1 MRFSTVVL
9 ATSLLAS
16 PAFAD
21 DDKRVGL
28 GIGVGVATGPNL
40 QLMTSYRSQVDIGV
54 GVTFSDRLR
63 VQADHAWR
71 LANFSSSRSVSV
83 PLYLGVGGFL
93 TDRDSGASDAGIRV
107 PLGVQADFAR
117 APLQVFGELATEL
130 AFVRFNDD
138 RMVGPDRLSLTGLM
152 GVRAAF

>member
-1 MRFSTVVL
+1 MRFTTIAL
-9 ATSLLAS
+9 AICVLAS

-28 GIGVGVATGPNL
+28 GLGVGVATGPNL
-40 QLMTSYRSQVDIGV
+40 QLMTSYSSHVDIGV
-54 GVTFSDRLR
+54 GLALDDRLR

-71 LANFSSSRSVSV
+71 LANFSSNRSISV
-83 PLYLGVGGFL
+83 PLYLGVGGFV
-93 TDRDSGASDAGIRV
+93 TDRNNGVSDAGVRM

-117 APLQVFGELATEL
+117 APLQVFGEFATEL
-130 AFVRFNDD
+130 AFVRFTDNQ
-138 RMVGPDRLSLTGLM
+138 MVGPDRVALTGLM